1 MKLSLLEKTF
11 KKTFFILTITG
22 WTILVVASYYLGELW
37 FKDHFFSHLFLWF
50 IGAVGLGIVLT
61 WYYKAANGDDT
72 KEAKI
77 GSLIY
82 RAMLETSPDSVAA
95 TDLLGNYIFANEQT
109 AILHG
114 YSSTE
119 EFVGKNALSLI
130 ALKDVTKATKYMDK
144 TRTDGII
151 KNIEF
156 NLLRKD
162 GTTFPAE
169 LSAALVRNEFGIPVA
184 FIAVTRDITNRK
196 QASEQLARANG
207 QLQKQIQ
214 EIEMLQESLRE
225 QAIRDPLTDLF
236 NRRYMKEATVQEHAR
251 AIREDYPYSLI
262 MIDMDKLKD
271 INDTYGHAAGD
282 LAIRTLAKQIK
293 KNTRIEDTACRY
305 GGDEFLILLHD
316 TPTEVANDRVESWRI
331 NLLENP
337 LLLQG
342 QPVTVTFTA
351 GIATF
356 PMHGQTLDEMLH
368 QADRALYEAKA
379 TGGNRVLMI
388 R

>member
-356 PMHGQTLDEMLH
+356 PMHGQSLDEILH
-368 QADRALYEAKA
+368 HADQALYHAKA
-379 TGGNRVLMI
+379 TGGNRVLMFG
-388 R
+388 

>member
-22 WTILVVASYYLGELW
+22 WTILVVASYYIGELW

-251 AIREDYPYSLI
+251 AIREEYPYSLI

-356 PMHGQTLDEMLH
+356 PMHGQSLDEILH
-368 QADRALYEAKA
+368 HADQALYHAKA
-379 TGGNRVLMI
+379 TGGNCVLMFG
-388 R
+388 

>member
-1 MKLSLLEKTF
+1 MKLSHLENIF

-22 WTILVVASYYLGELW
+22 WTILVVASYYIGELW
-37 FKDHFFSHLFLWF
+37 FKNHFFSHLFLWF

-144 TRTDGII
+144 TLTDGII

-251 AIREDYPYSLI
+251 AIREEYPYSLI

-337 LLLQG
+337 ILVKG

-356 PMHGQTLDEMLH
+356 PMHGQTLDEILH

-379 TGGNRVLMI
+379 TGGNCVLMFG
-388 R
+388 

>member
-1 MKLSLLEKTF
+1 
-11 KKTFFILTITG
+11 
-22 WTILVVASYYLGELW
+22 
-37 FKDHFFSHLFLWF
+37 
-50 IGAVGLGIVLT
+50 
-61 WYYKAANGDDT
+61 
-72 KEAKI
+72 
-77 GSLIY
+77 
-82 RAMLETSPDSVAA
+82 MLETSPDSVAA

-184 FIAVTRDITNRK
+184 FIAVSRDITNRK

-251 AIREDYPYSLI
+251 AIREEYPYSLI

-356 PMHGQTLDEMLH
+356 PMHGQSLDEILH
-368 QADRALYEAKA
+368 HADQALYHAKA
-379 TGGNRVLMI
+379 TGGNRVLMFG
-388 R
+388 